1 MKEKC
6 GECKYHGFA
15 EGDWMCCC
23 RDSTRYGEYT
33 EYGENCEEFEYR

>member
-1 MKEKC
+1 MEEKC

-15 EGDWMCCC
+15 EEDWMCYC

-33 EYGENCEEFEYR
+33 EYGENC